1 MNADGNEGGSEGER
15 WLAAYVGQL
24 VVVDLDQS
32 YLVIG
37 RLARFDRTHLSLDDA
52 DLHDHQEANCSKEVY
67 LLESRTLGVRAN
79 RTRVDIPRHR
89 MLAISRLEEVVP

>member
-1 MNADGNEGGSEGER
+1 MSAGANDGER
-15 WLAAYVGQL
+15 WLGAFIGQL
-24 VVVDLDQS
+24 VVIDLDQS

-37 RLARFDRTHLSLDDA
+37 RLVRAESTHLSLAEA

-89 MLAISRLEEVVP
+89 MLAISRLEDVMP

>member
-1 MNADGNEGGSEGER
+1 MNAAQSDGER
-15 WLAAYVGQL
+15 WLGDYIGQL
-24 VVVDLDQS
+24 VVVDIDQS

-37 RLARFDRTHLSLDDA
+37 RLVGAASTHLSLAEA

-79 RTRVDIPRHR
+79 RARVDIPRHR
-89 MLAISRLEEVVP
+89 MLAISRLEDVVP

>member
-1 MNADGNEGGSEGER
+1 MSAGQSEGER
-15 WLAAYVGQL
+15 WLDAFIGQL
-24 VVVDLDQS
+24 VVIDLDQS
-32 YLVIG
+32 HLAIG
-37 RLARFDRTHLSLDDA
+37 RLVRAEGSHLSLADA

-89 MLAISRLEEVVP
+89 MLAISRLEDVVP

>member
-1 MNADGNEGGSEGER
+1 MSGSKSDDEG
-15 WLAAYVGQL
+15 WLGAFIGQL

-37 RLARFDRTHLSLDDA
+37 RLVRAERTHLSLADA

-79 RTRVDIPRHR
+79 RSRVDIPRHR
-89 MLAISRLEEVVP
+89 MLAISRLEDIVP